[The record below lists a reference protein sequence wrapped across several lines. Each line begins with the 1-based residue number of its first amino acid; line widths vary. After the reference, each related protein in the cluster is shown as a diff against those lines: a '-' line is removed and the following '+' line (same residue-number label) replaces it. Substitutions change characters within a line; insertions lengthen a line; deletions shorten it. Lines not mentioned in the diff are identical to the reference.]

1 MTIPPDVLAQLNS
14 TRGHLGAW
22 LPTVYPIERLIQCSV
37 LWRHS
42 TAIGRVV
49 AAEEIAAAEQA
60 QHEAQVEAERREAAE
75 AEAQHCL
82 QQQLIA
88 EEQYRLP
95 VGSQVIVSA
104 SQTFLDGRL
113 GTVRTMEFVGN
124 RLMAEVTVDPLP
136 PDHPLQKR
144 DLRHR
149 PLRFMPVLH
158 RCFASDLRPAPL
170 VLPADAGDGHQ
181 IV

>member
-1 MTIPPDVLAQLNS
+1 MPIPPDVLAQLNG

-22 LPTVYPIERLIQCSV
+22 LPTVYSTQKLIEWSV
-37 LWRHS
+37 LWRQS

-49 AAEEIAAAEQA
+49 AAEELATAEQA
-60 QHEAQVEAERREAAE
+60 EHESQLEAERREAAE
-75 AEAQHCL
+75 AESRHRL
-82 QQQLIA
+82 QEQLTA

-113 GTVRTMEFVGN
+113 GTVRTMEFVGD
-124 RLMAEVTVDPLP
+124 RLMAEVMVDPLP
-136 PDHPLQKR
+136 SDHPLQKR

-158 RCFASDLRPAPL
+158 RCFASELRSSAL
-170 VLPADAGDGHQ
+170 VPADVGYGQQ
-181 IV
+181 IG